1 LSVARYLKDDA
12 SMKKETCIC
21 TVIRNASRQ
30 ITMMYD
36 AALSPVDL
44 RITQFTV
51 LRILRKLGPL
61 SVTRL
66 ADAGGLDRSTMGRN
80 LDPLERRGLVGF
92 TQGKDQRQRLAHI
105 TSAGEAAIA
114 MATPLWEGAQKKARL
129 LIPAA
134 TLASIGSL
142 VMQTAPDEH

>member
-1 LSVARYLKDDA
+1 MEVNSEELICGLCRDRPGQYSYKVVLSAARYLKDGA
-12 SMKKETCIC
+12 SMKRETCIC
-21 TVIRNASRQ
+21 TMIRNASRQ

-92 TQGKDQRQRLAHI
+92 TQGRDQRQRLAQYHP
-105 TSAGEAAIA
+105 GR
-114 MATPLWEGAQKKARL
+114 GGCDR
-129 LIPAA
+129 
-134 TLASIGSL
+134 
-142 VMQTAPDEH
+142 